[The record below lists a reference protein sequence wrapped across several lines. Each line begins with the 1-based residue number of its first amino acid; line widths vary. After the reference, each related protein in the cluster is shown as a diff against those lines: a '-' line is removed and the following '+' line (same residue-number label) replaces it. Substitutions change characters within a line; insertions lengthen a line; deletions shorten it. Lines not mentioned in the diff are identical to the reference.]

1 MSLRKIRR
9 GTKTDGE
16 DDKVM
21 EQDISI
27 IPKTPEDGNRTLR
40 TRRQLKMKNID
51 ESEVIDSSPALN
63 ESKRPGRKVRGKKTA
78 ETADESVNV
87 SVVASSRKRTKK
99 DKDSNVTLLTEDSIL
114 NDQSQMKEPVSVKKT
129 RARKRAAPE
138 QADADKKS
146 GDAENGRGE
155 ENDGDIT
162 AAAIIEDSRDE
173 ASNEDNEVKAVSK
186 RATRRQ
192 AATPI
197 NPRTRQLRNRNVNSP
212 GAIVTPE
219 SSPITVHLS
228 PHRATKTPRK
238 SPVNI
243 GSPKTH
249 TISPQRTSK
258 TPRKLSVIPDS
269 PISSDKS
276 SNNETPHTNSPKNLF
291 SSRQSPGQS
300 PKVSLRSPRSLQ
312 TSLKSPKSLRTSLKL
327 IKSPKLS
334 SKSPRSPG
342 ANLKSPKS
350 PRTASKPSKSPET
363 TAKSPRSPKNVS
375 RSPKSPRV
383 SPKSVNA
390 LKSPRTPKICLKSPK
405 SKSPRVLST
414 KIRKSP
420 KKGPTTPVKSP
431 SPNNKSPDKQ
441 KSIELFKTDEKM
453 KSPQLVL
460 RKLTPRKQEEII
472 QTPIMSPSASEKL
485 PEKPASPR
493 RSKSTLKKR
502 SSITSSG
509 TPLRPIPTPKH
520 NDSKISAHKS
530 FVGDTNTPLTLFAIK
545 HGSGLMSSTP
555 REKIRRSL
563 NVSLNSSKSPSVK
576 DSPLSVET
584 FYGKSPKTS
593 TRINNDTTF
602 SKIDDETNPLI
613 SDDDSFEMSGIKTV
627 EQSQKDITFTADQDT
642 LISEDEDEDK
652 NHNNTYELD
661 EPQTPGL
668 RNKKKS
674 ENDTY
679 ELDEPKT
686 PALRKKRNAVETSII
701 DAVNTEEQG
710 IKRVCRVRFASPSA
724 NNISVTNEEP
734 KDITARTATPGNK
747 ALLKRSRFVTLRN
760 PNQTNRTSPR
770 RRSNSLSN
778 VPRPKP
784 PSTKKRSLS
793 TIDLTRSAQKT
804 LQNESVSRLSRPRHS
819 VQSDKKPDAKPLSA
833 RKIPNFAQIHQK
845 KFEKMESVVDAKK
858 RVEDRHNV
866 LTNNLTSS
874 SVSKLITPST
884 SKASSRQ
891 VTKATAATDK
901 GFSPRDTVNGVFNRF
916 GYKVR
921 KEEATKL
928 VNKKLPTKTSDEKKT
943 EKRTILKGVRSNRRF
958 EMLMQLR
965 KMNQ

>member
-1 MSLRKIRR
+1 
-9 GTKTDGE
+9 
-16 DDKVM
+16 M

-27 IPKTPEDGNRTLR
+27 IPKSPEDGNRTLR

-51 ESEVIDSSPALN
+51 ESEVVDSSPPLN
-63 ESKRPGRKVRGKKTA
+63 ESKRPGRKLRGKKTA

-87 SVVASSRKRTKK
+87 SVVLSSRKKTKK
-99 DKDSNVTLLTEDSIL
+99 DKDNNVTLLTENSVL
-114 NDQSQMKEPVSVKKT
+114 TDQSQMKEPVSVKKT

-138 QADADKKS
+138 QADVDKKS
-146 GDAENGRGE
+146 GDADNGPGE
-155 ENDGDIT
+155 ENNGDIT
-162 AAAIIEDSRDE
+162 AAVIIEDNRDE
-173 ASNEDNEVKAVSK
+173 ASNEDNEVEAVSK

-197 NPRTRQLRNRNVNSP
+197 NPRTRQLRSRNVNSP

-249 TISPQRTSK
+249 TISPQRTCK

-276 SNNETPHTNSPKNLF
+276 SNNGTPHTNSPKNLS
-291 SSRQSPGQS
+291 SSRQSPRQS
-300 PKVSLRSPRSLQ
+300 PNVSLRSPRSLQ
-312 TSLKSPKSLRTSLKL
+312 TSLKSPKSLRTLKL

-334 SKSPRSPG
+334 SKSLRSPG
-342 ANLKSPKS
+342 AKFKSPKS
-350 PRTASKPSKSPET
+350 PRTASKPLKSPET
-363 TAKSPRSPKNVS
+363 TVKSPRSTKNVF
-375 RSPKSPRV
+375 KSSQV
-383 SPKSVNA
+383 
-390 LKSPRTPKICLKSPK
+390 SPRTPKICLKSPK

-563 NVSLNSSKSPSVK
+563 NVSLNSNKSPSVK

-593 TRINNDTTF
+593 TRIHNDTTF

-627 EQSQKDITFTADQDT
+627 EQSQKDITFTADQDS

-686 PALRKKRNAVETSII
+686 PALRKKRNAVESSII
-701 DAVNTEEQG
+701 DAVNTEEQET
-710 IKRVCRVRFASPSA
+710 KRICRVRFASPST

-734 KDITARTATPGNK
+734 KEIAARTATPGKK
-747 ALLKRSRFVTLRN
+747 ALLKRSKFVTLRN

-784 PSTKKRSLS
+784 SSTKKRSLS

-858 RVEDRHNV
+858 RIEDRHNV

-884 SKASSRQ
+884 SKAPSRQ
-891 VTKATAATDK
+891 VTKATAAADK
-901 GFSPRDTVNGVFNRF
+901 GVSPRDTVNGVFNRF

-928 VNKKLPTKTSDEKKT
+928 VNKKLPTKT
-943 EKRTILKGVRSNRRF
+943 R
-958 EMLMQLR
+958 
-965 KMNQ
+965 